1 MRHFRAYVMAAVM
14 VLAAGALAVSCS
26 STEPV
31 AAGTDGLA
39 AYDKTIPEG
48 SHDAYYMT
56 HWDLDSLTLASD
68 IVFTGRVTGYVEA
81 ALTIHSAA
89 SGRTDVY
96 DGVVFTVDDL
106 IAGELPAGMKQ
117 VTIPTFALILD
128 EHGDPLVRIS
138 KSPIEIV
145 RDGIE
150 QRNLPDGP
158 LYLVYALQPEP
169 ENIFYKPDFYHF
181 NTPGA
186 VVRIMDDGSLGTG
199 AEPPLYGAIAS
210 DGKWA
215 MIDHGLTLDDVR
227 VAAGVPTNDA
237 DPPTEVELPT
247 EEPVG
252 GPLDDDSAP
261 ETPSPET
268 ESPTT
273 TSRVIEPPTTTE
285 PPVTAP
291 PTTTNP
297 PNTEPP
303 VTEPPVTEPPTTN
316 PPVTEPPVTD
326 PPNTEPPVTE
336 PPVTEPPVTDP
347 PTTTNP
353 PNTEPPVTEP
363 PVIEP
368 PVTEPT
374 TEG

>member
-1 MRHFRAYVMAAVM
+1 MAAVM
-14 VLAAGALAVSCS
+14 VLAAGALVVSCS
-26 STEPV
+26 SAEPV

-39 AYDKTIPEG
+39 AYDKTIPE
-48 SHDAYYMT
+48 SKIHVDYYVT

-81 ALTIHSAA
+81 ALPIHRAA
-89 SGRTDVY
+89 SGHTDVH

-117 VTIPTFALILD
+117 VTILTFALILD

-138 KSPIEIV
+138 ESPIEIV

-158 LYLVYALQPEP
+158 LYLVYALQPDP
-169 ENIFYKPDFYHF
+169 DDIPDDIYYYYKPDFYHF

-273 TSRVIEPPTTTE
+273 TSRFIE
-285 PPVTAP
+285 P

-297 PNTEPP
+297 P
-303 VTEPPVTEPPTTN
+303 VTH
-316 PPVTEPPVTD
+316 
-326 PPNTEPPVTE
+326 
-336 PPVTEPPVTDP
+336 P

-363 PVIEP
+363 PVIEQ